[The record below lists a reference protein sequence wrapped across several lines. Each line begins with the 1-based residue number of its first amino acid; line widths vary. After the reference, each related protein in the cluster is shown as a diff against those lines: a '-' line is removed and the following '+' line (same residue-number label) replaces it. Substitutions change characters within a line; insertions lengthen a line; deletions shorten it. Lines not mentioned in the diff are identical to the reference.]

1 MLGRKNP
8 YDYAGAPW
16 RSGFSFKVNI
26 DRFAN
31 ETCGTLLTAFVGNG
45 GFSLRRIK
53 QCIRSIEKDKEF
65 VD

>member
-1 MLGRKNP
+1 LQKP
-8 YDYAGAPW
+8 YNYAGAPW
-16 RSGFSFKVNI
+16 RSGFSIKVNI

-31 ETCGTLLTAFVGNG
+31 EAGGRLLTAFVGNG

-53 QCIRSIEKDKEF
+53 QFIRSIEKDKEF